1 MGVSL
6 LGTEEKPRL
15 RTMPWNQR
23 TEQGDGAKGLDMAP
37 GSAMK
42 ERYWLP
48 RKGTQE
54 LGGANAESLGSL
66 KNEEDMARHPG
77 RLGRTEKKRKGNP
90 GKHRTDLGQQA
101 SSPLLLLLS
110 R

>member
-23 TEQGDGAKGLDMAP
+23 TEQCDGAKGLDMAP

-66 KNEEDMARHPG
+66 KN
-77 RLGRTEKKRKGNP
+77 
-90 GKHRTDLGQQA
+90 
-101 SSPLLLLLS
+101 
-110 R
+110 

>member
-42 ERYWLP
+42 DNGEASWETGKDR
-48 RKGTQE
+48 
-54 LGGANAESLGSL
+54 
-66 KNEEDMARHPG
+66 
-77 RLGRTEKKRKGNP
+77 EKKE
-90 GKHRTDLGQQA
+90 GKPRETQDRLRAAGLKP
-101 SSPLLLLLS
+101 SPAAAVKATLITPSHPQPLPWF
-110 R
+110 